1 MTSQMRREADETP
14 EVVARLAT
22 RMAPALAAL
31 TGPLRAAR
39 LVTTAARGSSDHAA
53 SVFKV
58 LMELGCGVP
67 VASIGP
73 SVASVYDRPLRL
85 DGAVHVTVSQSGV
98 SPDILALQAA
108 ARRGG
113 AVTVAVVNVEDSP
126 LARGADVVIGLGAGP
141 EHSVAATK
149 SCIASVAALA
159 GLAVAAGAG
168 GGLAEGLARLPQA
181 LAATTPE
188 VDGKAVDL
196 LAGVA
201 SLYVAGR
208 GPGFGIAQEAALK
221 AKETA
226 AIHAEAFS
234 LAEVMHGPAR
244 LVGAGF
250 PVAAFV
256 ANDAARPGSLAA
268 LDRLAAMGAP
278 VLALSSAPVPGA
290 AVTIGLPETGCG
302 WLDPVVGLLAWY
314 RLIEAVARARGHDPD
329 RPPYLRKVTETL

>member
-1 MTSQMRREADETP
+1 MPTLMAREADETP
-14 EVVARLAT
+14 EVVARLADAA
-22 RMAPALAAL
+22 APALAAL
-31 TGPLRAAR
+31 APALRAAR

-53 SVFKV
+53 TVFKY

-85 DGAVHVTVSQSGV
+85 DGAVHVTVSQSGA
-98 SPDILALQAA
+98 SPDIVALQAA
-108 ARRGG
+108 AKAGG
-113 AVTVAVVNVEDSP
+113 AVTVAVVNVAGSP
-126 LARGADVVIGLGAGP
+126 VARAADVVIALGAGP

-181 LAATTPE
+181 LADTAPE

-196 LAGVA
+196 LAGAA

-278 VLALSSAPVPGA
+278 VLALSSLDLPCPTVQ
-290 AVTIGLPETGCG
+290 VPETGCG

-329 RPPYLRKVTETL
+329 RPANLRKVTETL

>member
-1 MTSQMRREADETP
+1 MPTLMAREADETP
-14 EVVARLAT
+14 EVVARLADAA
-22 RMAPALAAL
+22 APALAAL
-31 TGPLRAAR
+31 APALRAAR

-53 SVFKV
+53 TVFKY

-85 DGAVHVTVSQSGV
+85 DGAVHVTVSQSGA
-98 SPDILALQAA
+98 SPDIVALQAA
-108 ARRGG
+108 AKAGG
-113 AVTVAVVNVEDSP
+113 AVTVAVVNVAGSP
-126 LARGADVVIGLGAGP
+126 VARAADVVIALGAGP

-181 LAATTPE
+181 LADTAPE

-196 LAGVA
+196 LAGAA

-278 VLALSSAPVPGA
+278 VLALSSLDLPCPTVRVP
-290 AVTIGLPETGCG
+290 TTGCG
-302 WLDPVVGLLAWY
+302 WLDPVVALLAWY
-314 RLIEAVARARGHDPD
+314 RLVEAAARARGHDPD
-329 RPPYLRKVTETL
+329 RPANLRKVTETL